1 MTELWD
7 LYAADR
13 TPLFQTIQRGQPH
26 PEGTYHIVV
35 SVWVVNAAGQL
46 LLTRRDLSK
55 EQFPGL
61 WEMQGG
67 SVQLGEQSL
76 PAIGRELREETG
88 ISADPQ
94 EFLFLDT
101 LLEHTAMVDIYAL
114 RWNGNLSDLVLQKG
128 ETIDARW
135 VALEEIPALNQAG
148 ILSAAAMRRFQCV
161 QQQLGQLCTGCQ
173 RMDFAL

>member
-7 LYAADR
+7 LYTADR
-13 TPLFQTIQRGQPH
+13 TPLSRTIPRGAPH

-35 SVWVVNAAGQL
+35 SVWVIGRDGRL
-46 LLTRRDLSK
+46 LLTRRDLRK

-67 SVQLGEQSL
+67 SVQAAEQSL
-76 PAIGRELREETG
+76 PAIRRELREETG
-88 ISADPQ
+88 IAAAPGD
-94 EFLFLDT
+94 FMLLGT

-114 RWNGNLSDLVLQKG
+114 RWEGSLSDLTLQQG

-135 VALEEIPALNQAG
+135 VSLEEIPALDQAG
-148 ILSAAAMRRFQCV
+148 VMSAAAMRRFRCV
-161 QQQLGQLCTGCQ
+161 QSRLEQLCAG
-173 RMDFAL
+173 R